1 MFKPIVDVFLGLI
14 EGNSGGGVE
23 EVEETVEEE
32 RGGVGE
38 GGVIA
43 FDHELIK
50 RVKSIFMIYL
60 LIN

>member
-1 MFKPIVDVFLGLI
+1 MFKPVADVFLRLI
-14 EGNSGGGVE
+14 EGNSVGGVE

-32 RGGVGE
+32 CCGVGE